1 MQVRL
6 LTDRASVLEYQETG
20 SLIDVSDAEAR
31 QLIAA
36 GQAESVSN
44 DENEAADAAPF
55 HKRNSQKRGRRYV
68 SPE

>member
-1 MQVRL
+1 VRL

-20 SLIDVSDAEAR
+20 TLIDVSDVEAGR
-31 QLIAA
+31 LIAA
-36 GQAESVSN
+36 GQAESVS
-44 DENEAADAAPF
+44 ENETEAAEAAPF